1 MSESVRESEIESF
14 RVRNKGKGH
23 GGQGL
28 VKEREREREREE
40 ISRRW
45 GLYFGWDFQIGVL
58 FGCVW

>member
-1 MSESVRESEIESF
+1 M
-14 RVRNKGKGH
+14 RNEGKGH

-28 VKEREREREREE
+28 VKEREREREE

-45 GLYFGWDFQIGVL
+45 GFYFGWDFQIGVL